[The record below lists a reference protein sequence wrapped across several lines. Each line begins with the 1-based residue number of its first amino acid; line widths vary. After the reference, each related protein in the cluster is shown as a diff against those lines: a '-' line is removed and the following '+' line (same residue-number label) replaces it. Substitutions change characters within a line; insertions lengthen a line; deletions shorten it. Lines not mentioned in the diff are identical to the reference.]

1 MKFLQHM
8 GWKWI
13 AELFAFCDVCFSEW
27 KWGRLEIHRGWHT
40 RLYRILKTDADTNDI
55 RGYMIYDYYMIW
67 YDTLFIV
74 NYSWY
79 YMIWFVIFVLPLVV
93 LPELALFLASLHLPS
108 SWTGSWTMVK
118 RLDWNS
124 SKATKC
130 IIWTWSDLGK
140 SACPYPVLFGM
151 QNDAHAVTCFVSQLI
166 PIYYE
171 KRSEWENMRSRS
183 RSRSV
188 EILAIKL
195 ETCARPRFK
204 CSAWGVILSEQKVCI
219 MFHTMVYVIWCFFR
233 KQSFYIPLKVFSNP
247 YFWVPDAK

>member
-1 MKFLQHM
+1 
-8 GWKWI
+8 
-13 AELFAFCDVCFSEW
+13 
-27 KWGRLEIHRGWHT
+27 
-40 RLYRILKTDADTNDI
+40 
-55 RGYMIYDYYMIW
+55 MIW

-79 YMIWFVIFVLPLVV
+79 YIIWFVIFVLPLVV

-204 CSAWGVILSEQKVCI
+204 CFSLGSHSFWTKSLYHVSYDGLRNMMFFQETVILYSLESVLQ
-219 MFHTMVYVIWCFFR
+219 
-233 KQSFYIPLKVFSNP
+233 PLLLSSGR
-247 YFWVPDAK
+247 